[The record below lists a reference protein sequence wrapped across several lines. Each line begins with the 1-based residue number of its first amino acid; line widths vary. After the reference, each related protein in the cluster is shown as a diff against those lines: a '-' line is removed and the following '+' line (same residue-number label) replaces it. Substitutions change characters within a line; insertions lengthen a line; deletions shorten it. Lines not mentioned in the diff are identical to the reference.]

1 LLLLAAVLLVA
12 AVLLNLRPR
21 VSEKPI
27 NLVPI
32 VVARED
38 IEPYSVL
45 SSSQVTL
52 SSTTIPET
60 LAMDYYQASA
70 DVAGLMT
77 TRFIAAGQQVSREDA
92 KPIEEVRYVADMELE
107 IVSFPAVFSEM
118 VAGQLRPGHK
128 INVYGYRREAGK
140 ENPGEA
146 ILVASNVWVVDVRTA
161 AGDEV
166 GEEMQEPE
174 PAESGALFA
183 APGIGAVSQPASVV
197 AVAAAPDVVQD
208 VIFAFGAKGYDAWV
222 TLAPSPESI
231 APIAPQPTP
240 TPQPQEPTPAPQET
254 VEPTSL
260 VGAIYMSNRD
270 GGPKLD
276 VFPNNTSVVWAVV
289 NLQYSP
295 DGPVSIRLE
304 IRDEGGNLAFTGD
317 FAHPRSGQHSYLIA
331 PAGGFTPDTEYTTTL
346 HVEGERFS
354 AKWRLQG
361 DSVLPDT
368 GGADLAVEDEGSHGY

>member
-1 LLLLAAVLLVA
+1 MLLLAGVLLVA

-32 VVARED
+32 VVARQD

-45 SSSQVTL
+45 ASSQVTL
-52 SSTTIPET
+52 SSTKIPET
-60 LAMDYYQASA
+60 LAMDYYQEPA

-92 KPIEEVRYVADMELE
+92 KPIEEVRYVADMGLE

-140 ENPGEA
+140 DNPGEA
-146 ILVASNVWVVDVRTA
+146 ILVARNVWVVDVRTA
-161 AGDEV
+161 TGDDVREEV
-166 GEEMQEPE
+166 QEPE
-174 PAESGALFA
+174 SDSGGLFA
-183 APGIGAVSQPASVV
+183 APGVGAVSQPASVV

-222 TLAPSPESI
+222 TLAPSPEHI
-231 APIAPQPTP
+231 APIVPQPTP
-240 TPQPQEPTPAPQET
+240 APQPQEPPPTPQET
-254 VEPTSL
+254 VEPTSI

-276 VFPNNTSVVWAVV
+276 VFPNNTSVVWAVA

-304 IRDEGGNLAFTGD
+304 VRDQGGNLAFMGD
-317 FAHPRSGQHSYLIA
+317 FSHPRSGQHSYLIA
-331 PAGGFTPDTEYTTTL
+331 PAGGFKPDTEYTTAL
-346 HVEGERFS
+346 FVKDERFS
-354 AKWRLQG
+354 VEWRLQG

-368 GGADLAVEDEGSHGY
+368 GGDDLAVEDEGSHGY

>member
-1 LLLLAAVLLVA
+1 
-12 AVLLNLRPR
+12 VLLNLRPR

-32 VVARED
+32 VVARQD
-38 IEPYSVL
+38 VEPYSVL

-52 SSTTIPET
+52 SSTKIPET
-60 LAMDYYQASA
+60 LAMDYYQEPA
-70 DVAGLMT
+70 DVAG
-77 TRFIAAGQQVSREDA
+77 
-92 KPIEEVRYVADMELE
+92 IEEVRYVADMGLE

-140 ENPGEA
+140 DNPGEA

-161 AGDEV
+161 TGDEV
-166 GEEMQEPE
+166 REETQEPE
-174 PAESGALFA
+174 PDSGALFA
-183 APGIGAVSQPASVV
+183 APGVGAVSEPASVV

-208 VIFAFGAKGYDAWV
+208 VILAFGAKGYDAWV
-222 TLAPSPESI
+222 TLAPSPEHI
-231 APIAPQPTP
+231 TEVAPQPTP
-240 TPQPQEPTPAPQET
+240 TPQPEEVPPAPQET
-254 VEPTSL
+254 VEPTSI
-260 VGAIYMSNRD
+260 VGAVYMSNRD

-304 IRDEGGNLAFTGD
+304 IRDQGGNLAFTGD
-317 FAHPRSGQHSYLIA
+317 FTHPKSGQHSYLIA